1 MVWTLVEIKHLL
13 KLLENKHSEEHF
25 LDSFILVLKVNGI
38 VGLARLSKIISVLPV
53 SLWSLLP
60 VILPGITK
68 LFIPTMTLDPV
79 EIKKKNFHI

>member
-53 SLWSLLP
+53 SL
-60 VILPGITK
+60 
-68 LFIPTMTLDPV
+68 
-79 EIKKKNFHI
+79 